1 MPPTIVKKMCDTP
14 STFHNGLLHAV
25 FPFFA
30 RRRHAGIKKNPLPA
44 TTLSANRC
52 SPPRLRQVKER
63 GVSSLAA
70 LSELDVNQQ
79 LSSPIPP
86 PYGCVRPS
94 AGGCR
99 IAKRPTESARRSICC
114 HRPASFRR
122 K

>member
-1 MPPTIVKKMCDTP
+1 MVYCMQFSHFFCASTPRRNKEKSTSCD
-14 STFHNGLLHAV
+14 HII
-25 FPFFA
+25 
-30 RRRHAGIKKNPLPA
+30 RKPLF
-44 TTLSANRC
+44 
-52 SPPRLRQVKER
+52 PPRLRQVKER